1 MTQHLAE
8 IPSRVVTHHLWWYP
22 TTCSVMSVADL
33 DAIKLALSTA
43 LRVAL
48 AEAGLKQTELGELI
62 GYSQSAVTA
71 WLTCQNA
78 ISIEA
83 VLLIDEVLF
92 LSPSLLVRSGLVP
105 PSSVMDA
112 IEVDGALDD
121 QGRDDMRAKYRE
133 CIGETARRRIA
144 VVSVDGDDTVPAETL
159 FGPGWPNAV
168 DAHP

>member
-1 MTQHLAE
+1 
-8 IPSRVVTHHLWWYP
+8 
-22 TTCSVMSVADL
+22 MSVADL

>member
-8 IPSRVVTHHLWWYP
+8 IPCSVVAHHLWWYDG
-22 TTCSVMSVADL
+22 TCSVRGVADL

-83 VLLIDEVLF
+83 VLLIDDVLD
-92 LSPSLLVRSGLVP
+92 LAPSLLVRSGLVP
-105 PSSVMDA
+105 PSSVIDA
-112 IEVDGALDD
+112 IEIDGALDD
-121 QGRDDMRAKYRE
+121 QGRDGMRAKYRD
-133 CIGETARRRIA
+133 CIGDTARRRIA
-144 VVSVDGDDTVPAETL
+144 GVPTDNDDTMQAETL
-159 FGPGWPNAV
+159 FGPGWPHV
-168 DAHP
+168 IDAHP